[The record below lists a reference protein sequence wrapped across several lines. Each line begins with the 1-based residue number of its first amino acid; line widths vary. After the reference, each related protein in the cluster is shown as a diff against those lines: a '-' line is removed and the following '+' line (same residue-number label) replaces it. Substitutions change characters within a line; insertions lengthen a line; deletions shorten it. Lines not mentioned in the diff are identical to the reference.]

1 MKENY
6 IQLLKHQSLIPNRI
20 LIIINDKCTQQFF
33 TEDYYNEL
41 GDLSI

>member
-6 IQLLKHQSLIPNRI
+6 IQLLKHLSLLHHRI
-20 LIIINDKCTQQFF
+20 LSIINDKYTQQFF
-33 TEDYYNEL
+33 AEDYYNEL